1 MKEVIK
7 LDTVDQYNRLF
18 GLETLHPL
26 VSVVN
31 LSEATR
37 FPTHFTM
44 NYGVYALFLKTSNAE
59 TSVMA
64 GRFTIIRKE
73 RSPALPRDRWLRWT
87 CRKEYDRTPT
97 ACCFTP
103 T

>member
-26 VSVVN
+26 VSIVN
-31 LSEATR
+31 LSEAPR

-44 NYGVYALFLKTSNAE
+44 NYGVYALFLKN
-59 TSVMA
+59 VKC
-64 GRFTIIRKE
+64 GDIR
-73 RSPALPRDRWLRWT
+73 
-87 CRKEYDRTPT
+87 
-97 ACCFTP
+97 
-103 T
+103 

>member
-37 FPTHFTM
+37 FPTHFTWHF
-44 NYGVYALFLKTSNAE
+44 YSRPFLAAFLQKSDE
-59 TSVMA
+59 PQS
-64 GRFTIIRKE
+64 R
-73 RSPALPRDRWLRWT
+73 
-87 CRKEYDRTPT
+87 
-97 ACCFTP
+97 
-103 T
+103 

>member
-26 VSVVN
+26 VSIVN
-31 LSEATR
+31 LSEAPR

-44 NYGVYALFLKTSNAE
+44 NYGTQ
-59 TSVMA
+59 
-64 GRFTIIRKE
+64 
-73 RSPALPRDRWLRWT
+73 
-87 CRKEYDRTPT
+87 
-97 ACCFTP
+97 
-103 T
+103 

>member
-44 NYGVYALFLKTSNAE
+44 NYGVYALFLKNVKCGDIRYGRQIYDYQEGTVTSFA
-59 TSVMA
+59 
-64 GRFTIIRKE
+64 
-73 RSPALPRDRWLRWT
+73 RDRWLRWT
-87 CRKEYDRTPT
+87 CRKEYGRTPT

>member
-44 NYGVYALFLKTSNAE
+44 NYGVYALS
-59 TSVMA
+59 
-64 GRFTIIRKE
+64 
-73 RSPALPRDRWLRWT
+73 
-87 CRKEYDRTPT
+87 
-97 ACCFTP
+97 
-103 T
+103 

>member
-44 NYGVYALFLKTSNAE
+44 NYGVYAGISHTD
-59 TSVMA
+59 V
-64 GRFTIIRKE
+64 RITIIRKE

>member
-26 VSVVN
+26 VSIVN
-31 LSEATR
+31 LSEAPR

-59 TSVMA
+59 TSVTA
-64 GRFTIIRKE
+64 GRLMIIRKE
-73 RSPALPRDRWLRWT
+73 RLPVSLLDRSLR
-87 CRKEYDRTPT
+87 
-97 ACCFTP
+97 
-103 T
+103 

>member
-31 LSEATR
+31 LSGS
-37 FPTHFTM
+37 HQI
-44 NYGVYALFLKTSNAE
+44 SNAFHDE
-59 TSVMA
+59 LWGVCPFPEKRQMRRHPLWPADLRLS
-64 GRFTIIRKE
+64 GRNGHQLCPGTGG
-73 RSPALPRDRWLRWT
+73 
-87 CRKEYDRTPT
+87 
-97 ACCFTP
+97 
-103 T
+103 

>member
-26 VSVVN
+26 VSIVN
-31 LSEATR
+31 LSEAPR

-44 NYGVYALFLKTSNAE
+44 NYGVYALF
-59 TSVMA
+59 
-64 GRFTIIRKE
+64 RKKN
-73 RSPALPRDRWLRWT
+73 D
-87 CRKEYDRTPT
+87 
-97 ACCFTP
+97 
-103 T
+103 

>member
-44 NYGVYALFLKTSNAE
+44 NYGVYALFLKKRQMRRHPLWPADLRLS
-59 TSVMA
+59 
-64 GRFTIIRKE
+64 GRNGHQLCPGTGG
-73 RSPALPRDRWLRWT
+73 
-87 CRKEYDRTPT
+87 
-97 ACCFTP
+97 
-103 T
+103 

>member
-44 NYGVYALFLKTSNAE
+44 NYGCMPFPEKRQMRRHPLWPADLRLS
-59 TSVMA
+59 
-64 GRFTIIRKE
+64 GRNGHQLCPGTGG
-73 RSPALPRDRWLRWT
+73 
-87 CRKEYDRTPT
+87 
-97 ACCFTP
+97 
-103 T
+103 

>member
-44 NYGVYALFLKTSNAE
+44 NYGIYALFLKN
-59 TSVMA
+59 VKC
-64 GRFTIIRKE
+64 GDIRQMCI
-73 RSPALPRDRWLRWT
+73 RDRLWPADLRLSGRNGHQLCPGT
-87 CRKEYDRTPT
+87 GG
-97 ACCFTP
+97 
-103 T
+103 